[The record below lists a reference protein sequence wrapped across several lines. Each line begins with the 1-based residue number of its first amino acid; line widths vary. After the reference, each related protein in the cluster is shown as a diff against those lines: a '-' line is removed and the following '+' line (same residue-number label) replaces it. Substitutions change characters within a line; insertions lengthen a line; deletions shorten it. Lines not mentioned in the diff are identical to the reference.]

1 MSRRAWLIVAVVV
14 IVFAAG
20 ITVGVTVLGNRSSA
34 AAVTLEPNTSTGTN
48 PFTSSVA
55 ISPVAM
61 PANVQGVTAATRKTL
76 STNPK
81 THTLVATGTAP
92 GLYGG
97 SGNTHV
103 CDAQQLVGFLQQ
115 HPDKAAAWAGVLGI
129 ATSKIADYVATLTP
143 VLLTNDTLVTNHGYR
158 NGHATTLQSVLQ
170 AHTAVMVDATGTPRV
185 KCNCGNPLTPADP
198 TVTTARLRGTGWPG
212 YTPTQVTV
220 VNAGPV
226 TQSFILVNITTGA
239 TYTQPVGNGGGEFV
253 AASTSAQQSQTT
265 ISTSSDGTTWKTL
278 TTLTGR
284 VRGLAWG
291 NGKWHALRTSQGNAS
306 GSAVLESTD
315 LKTWKQVATKPDN
328 LEDIVYGNRRWIAV
342 GRVAVHTG
350 TINDAFPPAAVYA
363 SSDGETL
370 TRVASLDHAPPFTSV
385 AYGDGKWIA
394 VGNGIHQGGEPSFAY
409 RSTDGTTWT
418 RETDTGLSTSEA
430 QGELAFG
437 AGRWV
442 VGGLDV
448 SASGGY
454 GGAQSGII
462 NTSTDA
468 TNWSSGLGA
477 HFAGN
482 TIRGVAYGNGQWL
495 AVSAN
500 GDMFASSDG
509 ATWSKRGHVAAE
521 GWDLAFGGGPT
532 ASGPTAPPTTAPAST
547 TTTSQFASGLA
558 SIDFRNYSYEDQ
570 VCGTHKLVHLAN
582 GSWRQDPTSTFN
594 YCGMSISSVAFA
606 DVTGDGVADAI
617 VSGSGSA
624 GGTALGLV
632 TWTTV
637 FTGSPTGPVNLGYFS
652 GLAYPPYS
660 TSQGITLW
668 SQRLGPN
675 DPACCPSSYQKTTYK
690 YSSSTA
696 KFTATGGTIV
706 PASQLPKG

>member
-1 MSRRAWLIVAVVV
+1 MSRRAWLIIAVVV
-14 IVFAAG
+14 VVFAAG

-34 AAVTLEPNTSTGTN
+34 AAVTLEPNTSTGTD

-55 ISPVAM
+55 ISPVAES
-61 PANVQGVTAATRKTL
+61 ANGQGVTAAARKTL

-129 ATSKIADYVATLTP
+129 TTGKIADYVATLTP
-143 VLLTNDTLVTNHGYR
+143 VLLTNDTLVTNHGFR

-170 AHTAVMVDATGTPRV
+170 AGTAVMVDATGTPRV

-220 VNAGPV
+220 VNAGPA
-226 TQSFILVNITTGA
+226 TQSFTLVNITTGD

-253 AASTSAQQSQTT
+253 AASSSAQQSQTT

-291 NGKWHALRTSQGNAS
+291 NGKWLALRTSQGNAS

-315 LKTWKQVATKPDN
+315 LKTWNQVATEPDN
-328 LEDIVYGNRRWIAV
+328 LEDIVYGNGRWIAV

-363 SSDGETL
+363 SSNGETL

-385 AYGDGKWIA
+385 AYGDDAWIA

-448 SASGGY
+448 SPSGGY

-462 NTSTDA
+462 NTSTNA
-468 TNWSSGLGA
+468 TNWSSGGGS

-509 ATWSKRGHVAAE
+509 ATWSKRGHVAAQ
-521 GWDLAFGGGPT
+521 GWDLAFGGGSST
-532 ASGPTAPPTTAPAST
+532 VGAAAPPAST
-547 TTTSQFASGLA
+547 TPTAAATTTTPTASSLRGIDWKNYTYKDLA
-558 SIDFRNYSYEDQ
+558 
-570 VCGTHKLVHLAN
+570 CGTDKLVKFTN
-582 GSWRQDPTSTFN
+582 GAWVPPSNGAATC
-594 YCGMSISSVAFA
+594 YGMSFVSVDFA
-606 DVTGDGVADAI
+606 DVTGDGVPDAI
-617 VSGSGSA
+617 VNLQGHASGVIEGESS
-624 GGTALGLV
+624 
-632 TWTTV
+632 WTTV
-637 FTGSPTGPVNLGYFS
+637 FTASPSGPVNHGYLHGVSF
-652 GLAYPPYS
+652 PPYS
-660 TSQGITLW
+660 AGITTWTPHLV
-668 SQRLGPN
+668 GN
-675 DPACCPSSYQKTTYK
+675 DPNCCPSQFQKDAYTYSNGKFTKSGTTY
-690 YSSSTA
+690 
-696 KFTATGGTIV
+696 V
-706 PASQLPKG
+706 PANQLPKR